1 MTAIDISIF
10 QLESQ
15 QFEEMEQA
23 LSAWDH
29 KYRQMSPGDFR
40 GVLQHTQVGDCGIFR
55 NRWERAIHYQGTA
68 PAGTVGFAISLAQT
82 GEARWMGQRVGI
94 DDVIVQRS
102 GKEAEYLSG
111 SLWDSVVFAIPEF
124 DLCERIENLTQSDPE
139 KVLENHEVVRLKPQ
153 VAARFRQASL
163 QYLSAAQQ
171 LRGGSDDAH
180 LVGELAQ
187 NAISLVAKGLASA
200 QSTKQSQATLKRR
213 IELVR
218 KATDSAADRTDE
230 PVRIGELCRELKVS
244 ERTLRHAFYDVT
256 GRSPLE
262 YLKTFR
268 LNQVKRHLREAV
280 AGEAL
285 VKQLAYANGFTHLGQ
300 FSRYYRQ
307 LFGELPSQTLHRK

>member
-1 MTAIDISIF
+1 MAIDISVF
-10 QLESQ
+10 HLESQ

-29 KYRQMSPGDFR
+29 KYRQMSPGGFR
-40 GVLQHTQVGDCGIFR
+40 GVLQHTPAGECGIFR
-55 NRWERAIHYQGTA
+55 NRWERAIHYQGT
-68 PAGTVGFAISLAQT
+68 VGLAISLAQT
-82 GEARWMGQRVGI
+82 GEARWMGQRVAI

-111 SLWDSVVFAIPEF
+111 SLWDSVVFAIPEV
-124 DLCERIENLTQSDPE
+124 DLCERIANLTQSDPGR
-139 KVLENHEVVRLKPQ
+139 VLRDREVVRLNPQ
-153 VAARFRQASL
+153 LAARIRQASL

-171 LRGGSDDAH
+171 LPGNGDDAR

-187 NAISLVAKGLASA
+187 IAISLVARGLAST
-200 QSTKQSQATLKRR
+200 QSTNQFPAMLKRR
-213 IELVR
+213 NELVR
-218 KATDSAADRTDE
+218 KAKDFAADRAEE

-256 GRSPLE
+256 GMSPLD

-268 LNQVKRHLREAV
+268 LNQVKRRLREAV

-300 FSRYYRQ
+300 FSRDYRQ